1 MAKMQNRYPTFL
13 SFMLSVCIYGLIF
26 VLFIHFKILN
36 HDTEKEKFT
45 DDLNA
50 YIDIAAIDIDDTPVP
65 IAANKISETE
75 SKINVKESEKVEKE
89 EIKTA
94 LKENKASEPK
104 SVSKPES
111 KQEQT
116 PQAKDEPKL
125 ELKEPDESGEI
136 SKKEIKTA
144 LKENKASEP
153 KPVSKPE
160 PKQEQKLQAKDEP
173 KLEIKEPDES
183 GEISKKETKEKPK
196 DSPKVENSKP
206 KVEANTAKSLF
217 DDVDVKQEQTIAS
230 TKKSDKQT
238 KTNAKQASS
247 KQIANTKGEK
257 SAGKSQ
263 RTGKYDKF
271 RGGVEKILTNLWKT
285 YHAQVGEDGTIEIT
299 IDKNGHASIEIIELG
314 YSPEFN
320 QKFRDF
326 VAKLENVTFPIPPDN
341 SFTQKYKM
349 QDIVQDGIN

>member
-136 SKKEIKTA
+136 SKKE
-144 LKENKASEP
+144 
-153 KPVSKPE
+153 
-160 PKQEQKLQAKDEP
+160 
-173 KLEIKEPDES
+173 
-183 GEISKKETKEKPK
+183 TKEKPK
-196 DSPKVENSKP
+196 DSTKVENSKP

-285 YHAQVGEDGTIEIT
+285 YHAQVGEDGTI
-299 IDKNGHASIEIIELG
+299 
-314 YSPEFN
+314 
-320 QKFRDF
+320 
-326 VAKLENVTFPIPPDN
+326 
-341 SFTQKYKM
+341 
-349 QDIVQDGIN
+349 

>member
-13 SFMLSVCIYGLIF
+13 SFILSVCIYGLIF

-65 IAANKISETE
+65 VAANEISETE
-75 SKINVKESEKVEKE
+75 NKINVKEIEKVEKE

-104 SVSKPES
+104 SVSKPEP

-116 PQAKDEPKL
+116 PQTKDEL
-125 ELKEPDESGEI
+125 
-136 SKKEIKTA
+136 
-144 LKENKASEP
+144 
-153 KPVSKPE
+153 
-160 PKQEQKLQAKDEP
+160 
-173 KLEIKEPDES
+173 KLEIKEPDEN
-183 GEISKKETKEKPK
+183 GEVSKKEKEKPK

-206 KVEANTAKSLF
+206 KVEVNTAKSLF

-238 KTNAKQASS
+238 KTNAKQTSS

-299 IDKNGHASIEIIELG
+299 INKNGRANIEIIELG

-326 VAKLENVTFPIPPDN
+326 VAKLENVTFPIPPDG

-349 QDIVQDGIN
+349 QDIADGIN

>member
-136 SKKEIKTA
+136 SKKE
-144 LKENKASEP
+144 
-153 KPVSKPE
+153 
-160 PKQEQKLQAKDEP
+160 
-173 KLEIKEPDES
+173 
-183 GEISKKETKEKPK
+183 TKEKPK
-196 DSPKVENSKP
+196 DSTKVENSKP

-271 RGGVEKILTNLWKT
+271 LGGVEKILTNLWKT
-285 YHAQVGEDGTIEIT
+285 YHAQVGEDGIIEIT
-299 IDKNGHASIEIIELG
+299 INKNGRANIEIIDLG
-314 YSPEFN
+314 DSPEFN

-326 VAKLENVTFPIPPDN
+326 VAKLENVTFPIPPDG

-349 QDIVQDGIN
+349 QDIAQDGIN